1 MKKRFKLVAMVLI
14 SLIVLSYLTGCTSN
28 VSAKRNRNTDDLFS
42 QWQDVNDQFI
52 KVIDAVDS
60 KAEGRVEL
68 RVLELDSKG
77 FPKKYE
83 FVGFKDDKEFLIY
96 DEEGELKE

>member
-1 MKKRFKLVAMVLI
+1 MKKRVKFIVACLGVLVILN
-14 SLIVLSYLTGCTSN
+14 LLTGCTSN
-28 VSAKRNRNTDDLFS
+28 VQAKRNRSTDDLFS
-42 QWQDVNDQFI
+42 QWEDVNSQFQ
-52 KVIDAVDS
+52 KVIEAVDS

-83 FVGFKDDKEFLIY
+83 FVGFKDDKEFLVY

>member
-1 MKKRFKLVAMVLI
+1 MKKKIKIVATCLLA
-14 SLIVLSYLTGCTSN
+14 LIVLSWLTGCTSN

-42 QWQDVNDQFI
+42 QWQDVNDQFQ
-52 KVIDAVDS
+52 KVIEAVDS

-83 FVGFKDDKEFLIY
+83 FVGFKDDKEFLVY
-96 DEEGELKE
+96 DSEGELKE